1 MQYADKVEEQRQRLD
16 QEQLDGQITMLD
28 IRAGRIETRFAS
40 GRVVIE
46 YPRDKRKKTKVFYDW
61 DNRLHIRHRF
71 LNLAYYPDR
80 YLYSC

>member
-28 IRAGRIETRFAS
+28 IRKGRIETRFAS

-46 YPRDKRKKTKVFYDW
+46 YPRDKRKKTKVE
-61 DNRLHIRHRF
+61 NVEV
-71 LNLAYYPDR
+71 
-80 YLYSC
+80 SK

>member
-28 IRAGRIETRFAS
+28 IRKGRIETRFAS

-46 YPRDKRKKTKVFYDW
+46 YPRDKRKKTKVEQ
-61 DNRLHIRHRF
+61 I
-71 LNLAYYPDR
+71 
-80 YLYSC
+80 

>member
-16 QEQLDGQITMLD
+16 KEKLDGEITMID

-46 YPRDKRKKTKVFYDW
+46 YPRDKRKKTKVEQ
-61 DNRLHIRHRF
+61 I
-71 LNLAYYPDR
+71 
-80 YLYSC
+80 